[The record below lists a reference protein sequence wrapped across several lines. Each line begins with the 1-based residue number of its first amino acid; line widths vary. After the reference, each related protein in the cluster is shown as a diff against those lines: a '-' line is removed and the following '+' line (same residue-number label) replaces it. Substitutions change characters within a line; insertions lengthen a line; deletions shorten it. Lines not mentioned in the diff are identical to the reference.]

1 MPQAAHTCAARA
13 GVIYLSKTLATEW
26 APLNVRV
33 NCIGPGVIETE
44 GFVMYPEEALKR
56 FHQANP
62 MKPRGNAWDVTET
75 ITYLASPAGPFLTSP
90 LLLIDLT
97 QTLRSFVR
105 AARTPQLFTA
115 ADPAPLMILYSLAFT
130 DMSDVVLALL

>member
-62 MKPRGNAWDVTET
+62 MKQRGNAWDVAES
-75 ITYLASPAGPFLTSP
+75 ITYLASPAGRF
-90 LLLIDLT
+90 INGEIG
-97 QTLRSFVR
+97 R
-105 AARTPQLFTA
+105 ASCRARGFR
-115 ADPAPLMILYSLAFT
+115 YG
-130 DMSDVVLALL
+130 

>member
-62 MKPRGNAWDVTET
+62 MKQRGNAWDVAEA
-75 ITYLASPAGPFLTSP
+75 ITYLASPAGRRSEEHTSE
-90 LLLIDLT
+90 L
-97 QTLRSFVR
+97 QS
-105 AARTPQLFTA
+105 
-115 ADPAPLMILYSLAFT
+115 LMRISYAVFCLKKKQHT
-130 DMSDVVLALL
+130 DKRICDVQQKLQ

>member
-1 MPQAAHTCAARA
+1 MRISDWSSDVCSSD
-13 GVIYLSKTLATEW
+13 LW

-62 MKPRGNAWDVTET
+62 MKQRGYAWDVAEA
-75 ITYLASPAGPFLTSP
+75 ITYLASPAGRFINGD
-90 LLLIDLT
+90 LIIIDGG
-97 QTLRSFVR
+97 QAQWGVVW
-105 AARTPQLFTA
+105 
-115 ADPAPLMILYSLAFT
+115 PAGIDRKRHSLN
-130 DMSDVVLALL
+130 SSH